1 MNKPLSE
8 TDLATPKVTTGPIS
22 GSRKI
27 YATPD
32 AAPELKVPLREI
44 ALDAS
49 SGEPPVAVYDPS
61 GPYTDPD
68 AAIDVERGLPR
79 ARLAMGEGTRRR
91 RGIRRPRDQAGRQ
104 RQRLRQAPR
113 AQFPQHAAPASRRR
127 LPPTSPC
134 RGEVG
139 RRSRPGGGLRRL
151 SSTPPRRFAPT
162 LPLQGRVT
170 EDSIPS
176 RNWNGRAP
184 A

>member
-8 TDLATPKVTTGPIS
+8 TDVATPKVTTGPIS

-32 AAPELKVPLREI
+32 AAPELKVPVREI

-49 SGEPPVAVYDPS
+49 SGEPPVPVYDPS

-79 ARLAMGEGTRRR
+79 ARLEWVKERGGVEEYEAARSSRSTMATSPASTS
-91 RGIRRPRDQAGRQ
+91 RGISPIRRA
-104 RQRLRQAPR
+104 
-113 AQFPQHAAPASRRR
+113 
-127 LPPTSPC
+127 
-134 RGEVG
+134 
-139 RRSRPGGGLRRL
+139 
-151 SSTPPRRFAPT
+151 RFAPFS
-162 LPLQGRVT
+162 LPPPPAGGRSAGAAGRV
-170 EDSIPS
+170 
-176 RNWNGRAP
+176 GAFG